1 MQICNG
7 AAAINARR
15 LVGKGSKCGK
25 SRARSARRLSLR
37 AFLMIDGDCR
47 AHFGHTSA
55 HLNPCVAF
63 QH

>member
-7 AAAINARR
+7 AAATDARR
-15 LVGKGSKCGK
+15 LVGKGSKFGK

-37 AFLMIDGDCR
+37 AFLMIGGDRR

-55 HLNPCVAF
+55 LLNPCVAF
-63 QH
+63 EH

>member
-7 AAAINARR
+7 AAATDARR
-15 LVGKGSKCGK
+15 LVGKGSKFGK
-25 SRARSARRLSLR
+25 SHARSARRLSLR
-37 AFLMIDGDCR
+37 AFLMIGRDR
-47 AHFGHTSA
+47 WAHFGHTGA